1 MVMTRSPLA
10 PAAFPD
16 LPAVAGVHLA
26 TACSGTRYAGRDDL
40 LLAAFAPGTVAAGVF
55 TTNAVVGHPV
65 TWCRARIG
73 AGKARA
79 LVVNAGNANVFN
91 GAAGDDAVA
100 AMAKATADALQCPT
114 DEVFVASTGVI
125 GMPLDAEPLA
135 GCLQRMAGVLA
146 PGGVE
151 RAAAAIMTT
160 DTFAKGAGA
169 QVVIDGVPVTLV
181 GIAKGSGMIAPNMAT
196 MLAYLFTDARIAPD
210 LLDELLRR
218 AVDRSF
224 HSITVDGDTST
235 SDMVMA
241 FASGAAG
248 HPPLTSAADP
258 SAPAFADALEA
269 VCADLARQ
277 VVRDGEGAGKFITI
291 RIDGARDD
299 ASARLIGLAVG
310 NSPLVKTAIAG
321 EDANWGRI
329 AMAVGKSG
337 QPIDVAALR
346 IAFGGHVVAA
356 NGAVVPG
363 LDEAPIAEHLR
374 GQAIEIAVTVGAG
387 PGQAVIWTCDLTHGY
402 IDINADYRS

>member
-1 MVMTRSPLA
+1 MTRSPLA

-26 TACSGTRYAGRDDL
+26 TACSGMRYAGRDDL
-40 LLAAFAPGTVAAGVF
+40 LLAAFATGTVAAGVF

-100 AMAKATADALQCPT
+100 AMAKAAADALQCPT

-337 QPIDVAALR
+337 QPVDVAALR